1 MSFLQRELQ
10 YELPR
15 PRASFHY
22 SIYWLCHCHDC
33 IPGPLH
39 TVFVYTIVPFM
50 CMCVYSIFDWM
61 RGFYT
66 RFKDK
71 KIVYIVQ
78 KSDVFSALQYAMF
91 MMFHTGPH
99 NHMPVNSNPSTW
111 STQTNSTPYQFGPM
125 PILPPTSSVPCH
137 FSYKT
142 ICSQSQF
149 GQIRTKLYRP
159 NLNWT

>member
-10 YELPR
+10 YELRPPR
-15 PRASFHY
+15 RPSVSFHY
-22 SIYWLCHCHDC
+22 SIYWHCYCHDC
-33 IPGPLH
+33 IPG
-39 TVFVYTIVPFM
+39 TTAYCICIVPFM

-71 KIVYIVQ
+71 KIVYKKCPEKVMF
-78 KSDVFSALQYAMF
+78 SVHCNSNVHDVP
-91 MMFHTGPH
+91 HTGPH

-149 GQIRTKLYRP
+149 GQIRTKR
-159 NLNWT
+159 